1 MQKLEV
7 HIQLA
12 CSDARDFNRYQTFVL
27 ADLVDEYAQKNI
39 GISLHILRVAGAFVT
54 PDVVMDIKRIIEEAQ
69 RTAEVDHIDYFV
81 HIQSHG
87 HLDEHSNTDYISHI
101 YEMNVVPQSPL
112 NCGMLEA
119 TTVGIELEQLLID
132 SKLRV
137 NGQNGSF
144 IVENELGIR
153 RLLKEVY
160 SWDGHL
166 AGDWIKGID
175 KLRTHPR
182 LQRTILEQAIRND
195 STLSGLGV
203 KITAAF
209 HDYSIH
215 GLIRLDGG
223 DPEVSFWDTAMKRIR
238 DLANKNNGSWG
249 NQSEKQKPFAGLIS
263 MSDPRPGTRA
273 KATYHFMKA
282 HDMAEDDE
290 TLINT
295 VFHITGS
302 NFDLPVSPF
311 GPYVIGGF
319 YYAVKLLQLREWM
332 VVGNT
337 QEQTHRMIRKLSN
350 DPIIGL
356 IKDRY
361 NVVWMPMVASDLWE

>member
-1 MQKLEV
+1 MQKIEV

-12 CSDARDFNRYQTFVL
+12 CSDARDFNRFQTFVL
-27 ADLVDEYAQKNI
+27 ADLIDEYAKKNV

-54 PDVVMDIKRIIEEAQ
+54 PDVVMDIKRIIEDVQ
-69 RTAEVDHIDYFV
+69 RNSDTDDISYFV

-87 HLDEHSNTDYISHI
+87 HLDEHSNTDYVSHI
-101 YEMNVVPQSPL
+101 YEMNVVPNSPL

-119 TTVGIELEQLLID
+119 TTVGIELEQLLIH
-132 SKLRV
+132 SKPEI
-137 NGQNGSF
+137 QSPQGSF
-144 IVENELGIR
+144 IVEDELGIR

-195 STLSGLGV
+195 PTLSGLGV
-203 KITAAF
+203 KITAGIQ
-209 HDYSIH
+209 DYSIH

-223 DPEVSFWDTAMKRIR
+223 EPEVPFWDTAMKKIR
-238 DLANKNNGSWG
+238 DIAEKNTDSWS
-249 NQSEKQKPFAGLIS
+249 NQSTKQKPFAGLFS
-263 MSDPRPGTRA
+263 MSDPKPGTRA
-273 KATYHFMKA
+273 KATFHFIKHHNLPEA
-282 HDMAEDDE
+282 DE
-290 TLINT
+290 TLTNT

-319 YYAVKLLQLREWM
+319 YFAVKQLHLQDWM

-337 QEQTHRMIRKLSN
+337 LEQTNRMVRKLTN
-350 DPIIGL
+350 DPIINL

-361 NVVWMPMVASDLWE
+361 GVRWMPIVATDLWK

>member
-39 GISLHILRVAGAFVT
+39 GIRLHILRVAGAFVT

-69 RTAEVDHIDYFV
+69 RNAEVDQIDYFV

-87 HLDEHSNTDYISHI
+87 HLDADSNKEYISHI
-101 YEMNVVPQSPL
+101 YEMNVVPNSPL

-119 TTVGIELEQLLID
+119 TTVGIELEQLLIS
-132 SKLRV
+132 SKPTV
-137 NGQNGSF
+137 KGSNGTF
-144 IVENELGIR
+144 VVDDELGIR

-182 LQRTILEQAIRND
+182 LQRTVLEQAIRND
-195 STLSGLGV
+195 PTLSGLGV
-203 KITAAF
+203 KITAGF

-223 DPEVSFWDTAMKRIR
+223 EPEVPFWDSAMKRIR
-238 DLANKNNGSWG
+238 DLGEKNSSSWAI
-249 NQSEKQKPFAGLIS
+249 QAEKQKPFAGLIS
-263 MSDPRPGTRA
+263 MSDPKPGTRA
-273 KATYHFMKA
+273 KATYFYMERHN
-282 HDMAEDDE
+282 MAEDDE

-302 NFDLPVSPF
+302 NFDLPASPF

-319 YYAVKLLQLREWM
+319 YYAVKQLQLREWM

-337 QEQTHRMIRKLSN
+337 HEQTQRMIRKLSN
-350 DPIIGL
+350 DPIIEL
-356 IKDRY
+356 IK
-361 NVVWMPMVASDLWE
+361 NHFGVVWMPMVASDLWQ

>member
-12 CSDARDFNRYQTFVL
+12 CSDARDFNRYQTTVL
-27 ADLVDEYAQKNI
+27 SGLVDEYAQKNI

-54 PDVVMDIKRIIEEAQ
+54 PDVVMDIKRIIEDAQ
-69 RTAEVDHIDYFV
+69 RTSEVDDITYFV

-87 HLDEHSNTDYISHI
+87 HLDEQSNTDYVSHI
-101 YEMNVVPQSPL
+101 YEMNVVQNSPL

-119 TTVGIELEQLLID
+119 TTMGIELEQLLIS
-132 SKLRV
+132 SKPEIVGPNGTFRV
-137 NGQNGSF
+137 EDE
-144 IVENELGIR
+144 VGIR

-182 LQRTILEQAIRND
+182 LQKTILEQAIRND
-195 STLSGLGV
+195 STLSSLGV
-203 KITAAF
+203 KITAGI

-223 DPEVSFWDTAMKRIR
+223 DPVVPFWDTAMKRIR
-238 DLANKNNGSWG
+238 DLAEKNNGSWA
-249 NQSEKQKPFAGLIS
+249 NQSAKQKPFAGLIS

-273 KATYHFMKA
+273 RATYHFIKENHLPA
-282 HDMAEDDE
+282 VDD
-290 TLINT
+290 TLTNT

-302 NFDLPVSPF
+302 NLDLPVSPF

-319 YYAVKLLQLREWM
+319 YFAVKHLQLHEWM

-337 QEQTHRMIRKLSN
+337 QEQTNRMIKKLSN

-361 NVVWMPMVASDLWE
+361 NVKWMPIVASDLWE